1 MTLLT
6 RPVRIAVLA
15 AALALL
21 DFAYR
26 SAAGDAVTWLSAA
39 LSVLGGVLLALVFA
53 WLVPRLTPSRGTV
66 VAVLAF
72 SLFLVEFVLNMVEG
86 YFFSTVFASL
96 GDFLAALPAAA
107 LVALLQAVLAVLLVP
122 AAASG
127 LRFRAALAAY
137 TQNRALPGWILRWG
151 GAAVLYFPVYFA
163 FGAIVGPMVLVYYS
177 SSQTGLVLPDPP
189 TILAVELVR
198 GALYVLALFPVLA
211 ILRWGQKAPFLAA
224 AALVYVPGS
233 FLPLVTRTWLPIQVI
248 TLQSLEL
255 LGDAVVYAF
264 ILSRILA
271 PKARALQEGLRAPA
285 VAATTRP
292 R

>member
-6 RPVRIAVLA
+6 RPVRMAVLA

-53 WLVPRLTPSRGTV
+53 WLVPRLTPSRWTV
-66 VAVLAF
+66 VAVLGF
-72 SLFLVEFVLNMVEG
+72 SLFVVEFVVNMVEG

-96 GDFLAALPAAA
+96 GSLLAALPAAA
-107 LVALLQAVLAVLLVP
+107 LVAGLQAVLAVTLVP
-122 AAASG
+122 AAGSG
-127 LRFRAALAAY
+127 LRLRAALAAY
-137 TQNRALPGWILRWG
+137 SRNRALPGWILRWVV
-151 GAAVLYFPVYFA
+151 AAVLYFPVYFA
-163 FGAIVGPMVLVYYS
+163 FGAIFGPMVLAYYS
-177 SSQTGLVLPDPP
+177 SSGTGLVLPDPP
-189 TILAVELVR
+189 TIMAVELVR
-198 GALYVLALFPVLA
+198 GAIYVLALFPVLA
-211 ILRWGQKAPFLAA
+211 ILRWEQRAA
-224 AALVYVPGS
+224 FFAVAALVYIPGS
-233 FLPLVTRTWLPIQVI
+233 LLPLITRTWLPIQVI

-264 ILSRILA
+264 IVSRILS
-271 PKARALQEGLRAPA
+271 PKAPAAREVPHAPA
-285 VAATTRP
+285 ATASSKP